1 MHPNISS
8 KKVRLNV
15 QIPFELKDKLNWAAT
30 IEGKKMS
37 VLVRES
43 IEQELRR
50 IEKKVFEEKMKN
62 AYLDLAQENLEISK
76 DFEHLIRN
84 GLSPQE

>member
-1 MHPNISS
+1 MHQNISS

-50 IEKKVFEEKMKN
+50 IEKKIFEEKMKN
-62 AYLDLAQENLEISK
+62 AYLGLAQENLEISK
-76 DFEHLIRN
+76 DFEYSDAENI
-84 GLSPQE
+84 

>member
-1 MHPNISS
+1 MLQNLPS

-15 QIPFELKDKLNWAAT
+15 QIPFELKNKLNWASV

-37 VLVRES
+37 VFVRES
-43 IEQELRR
+43 IEQKIRR

-76 DFEHLIRN
+76 DFEYSDSENL
-84 GLSPQE
+84 

>member
-1 MHPNISS
+1 MLQNLPS

-15 QIPFELKDKLNWAAT
+15 QIPFELKNKLNWASV

-43 IEQELRR
+43 IEQKLRR

-62 AYLDLAQENLEISK
+62 AYLDLARENLETSK
-76 DFEHLIRN
+76 DFEYSDSENL
-84 GLSPQE
+84 

>member
-8 KKVRLNV
+8 KKSRLNV
-15 QIPFELKDKLNWAAT
+15 QIPSELKDKLNWAST

-37 VLVRES
+37 VLVREF

-62 AYLDLAQENLEISK
+62 AYLELAHENLEISK
-76 DFEHLIRN
+76 DFEYSDAENH
-84 GLSPQE
+84 